1 MAKAIFVFSQKGG
14 SGKTTTA
21 VNLAAALAFSCRRT
35 LLVDCDPQG
44 SATCSSGIIHPRP
57 EFSLAD
63 VLYARTGIERCMF
76 QSRLANLKVVPGPCE
91 PTVEQR
97 GVLGRPGSETLLR
110 HALDAVR
117 ERFDFILFDTPAS
130 DWPFITQAAAAAEFV
145 LFVLKADFFS
155 FRHLEKGITSL
166 RAVKHRYNPEL
177 KSVGIALNMVAPDEP
192 ESAQIVRSCRA
203 HLGRSLFS
211 TTIRTDRRVGAAA
224 LQGVPVVVNDC
235 ESDAARS
242 YLGLSE
248 ELIARVQ

>member
-1 MAKAIFVFSQKGG
+1 VAKAIFVFSQKGG

-63 VLYARTGIERCMF
+63 ILYARTGIERCMF
-76 QSRLANLKVVPGPCE
+76 QSRLANLKVVPGPFE

-97 GVLGRPGSETLLR
+97 GVLVRQGSENLLR
-110 HALDAVR
+110 HALVPVQD
-117 ERFDFILFDTPAS
+117 RFDYVLFDTPAS
-130 DWPFITQAAAAAEFV
+130 DWPFITLATAAADFA

-155 FRHLEKGITSL
+155 FRHLETGITNL
-166 RAVKHRYNPEL
+166 RAVKNRFNLQL
-177 KSVGIALNMVAPDEP
+177 KSAGVVVNLLAADEP
-192 ESAQIVRSCRA
+192 DSVRIYDSCRS
-203 HLGRSLFS
+203 HLSRSLFA
-211 TTIRTDRRVGAAA
+211 TAVKADRQVAAAA
-224 LQGVPVVVNDC
+224 LQGVPVIVSDC
-235 ESDAARS
+235 ESEAARS
-242 YLGLSE
+242 YLRMSE